1 MRWEELHVGVQIA
14 LAFVISTLVLWVG
27 HILLL
32 NQPLGRGFLYG
43 VFWAVPLTAIIV
55 GATRAERAKRLRAE
69 GRDPS
74 T

>member
-1 MRWEELHVGVQIA
+1 MGVQIVA
-14 LAFVISTLVLWVG
+14 TFVVSVIVLWLG

-32 NQPLGRGFLYG
+32 NQPNGRGFIYA
-43 VFWAVPLTAIIV
+43 VFWAIPLTVIIV

-69 GRDPS
+69 GHDHG